1 MLGVAGVERAHSR
14 LCARRASIRR
24 NRCAANERSTL
35 RIEAESRGVIDVG
48 FMFRSEVRR
57 TLRRRHGVV
66 RACRNAS
73 ERAVVSGRRCERHHL
88 LSRASRSGAWTPPL
102 DLKEAGHDPI
112 VDTTRH
118 LRAPGGRDWALSGPK
133 VVGDSEI
140 FLLPIW
146 WPAGVVI
153 TLEHAPRSTTDTVHG
168 KAVALVADGRKTAP
182 SAVIRAWEKR
192 CGG

>member
-1 MLGVAGVERAHSR
+1 MSHSSFRWSAGRYVFAGAVFCMATMRSAGAQSSSTADSSDTSYCLGFSFG
-14 LCARRASIRR
+14 
-24 NRCAANERSTL
+24 T
-35 RIEAESRGVIDVG
+35 
-48 FMFRSEVRR
+48 
-57 TLRRRHGVV
+57 
-66 RACRNAS
+66 
-73 ERAVVSGRRCERHHL
+73 
-88 LSRASRSGAWTPPL
+88 WTPPL
-102 DLKEAGHDPI
+102 DLKEAGHSPI

-153 TLEHAPRSTTDTVHG
+153 TLEHAPRSTIDTVHG
-168 KAVALVADGRKTAP
+168 KAVALVADGRKAAP

>member
-1 MLGVAGVERAHSR
+1 MSHLY
-14 LCARRASIRR
+14 
-24 NRCAANERSTL
+24 
-35 RIEAESRGVIDVG
+35 
-48 FMFRSEVRR
+48 FRWSS
-57 TLRRRHGVV
+57 LSGVV
-66 RACRNAS
+66 AAAALCTLATT
-73 ERAVVSGRRCERHHL
+73 AL
-88 LSRASRSGAWTPPL
+88 GAQSSSAADSSDTAYCLGFAFGTWTPAL
-102 DLKEAGHDPI
+102 DLKEAGHNPV

-153 TLEHAPRSTTDTVHG
+153 TLERAPRSPTDTVHG
-168 KAVALVADGRKTAP
+168 KAVALVADGRKAAP
-182 SAVIRAWEKR
+182 STAIRAWEKR